1 VVEKTRIPAAHSGE
15 FVSWA
20 LPDVE
25 AGSMG
30 DVAQSGREPL
40 DRAAAR
46 GLTAGQLEEITAQ
59 AQREGFDEGIKEGH
73 ATGFAQGQEEGL
85 AQGLAQG
92 MAQGVAESRAI
103 AAAELATQVAEL
115 RSVMQQLLEPLAQQN
130 AAIET
135 AMTQLSLDIARAVL
149 HCEPALPPEKLL
161 PLVRRAVRELPVG
174 ERNLTVVLN
183 PQQLELVRGHA
194 EWPSNWHLQGDSRLD
209 RGGCKVITEHSL
221 VDYSVELRF
230 RQIAAQMLAES
241 ADDELVEPGL
251 LLDADDD

>member
-1 VVEKTRIPAAHSGE
+1 MVEKTRIPAAHSGE
-15 FVSWA
+15 FVNWA

-25 AGSMG
+25 TGTVVEVG
-30 DVAQSGREPL
+30 VAQSSRDPL
-40 DRAAAR
+40 DRNIAR

-59 AQREGFDEGIKEGH
+59 AQREGFDEGMKEGR
-73 ATGFAQGQEEGL
+73 ADGLAQGREEGL
-85 AQGLAQG
+85 AQALAEG
-92 MAQGVAESRAI
+92 RAA

-115 RSVMQQLLEPLAQQN
+115 RAVMQQLLEPLAQQN
-130 AAIET
+130 AAIEA

-149 HCEPALPPEKLL
+149 HCEPALAPEKLL

-174 ERNLTVVLN
+174 ERNLTVLLN

-194 EWPSNWHLQGDSRLD
+194 EWPQNWHLQGDSRLD

-241 ADDELVEPGL
+241 ADAELVEPGT